1 MSYLRYLCLLTYCGV
16 QHKLCC
22 GFFFF
27 FSTYPMLPASLD
39 CPLLVAPSEISNV
52 YYLFPTK
59 INRNE
64 EAVNKR

>member
-22 GFFFF
+22 VFFVFF
-27 FSTYPMLPASLD
+27 LRSL
-39 CPLLVAPSEISNV
+39 CCQLLWIVHCWFAPSEISNV